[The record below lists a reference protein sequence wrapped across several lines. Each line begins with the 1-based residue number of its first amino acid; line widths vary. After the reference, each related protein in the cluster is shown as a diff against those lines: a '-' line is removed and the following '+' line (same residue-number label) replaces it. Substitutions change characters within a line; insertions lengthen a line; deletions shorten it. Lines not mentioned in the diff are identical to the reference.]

1 MKNPRWILNW
11 VQASEAV
18 TDLYLYDYIAHKK
31 SYNWLTGE
39 NGEEITAQD
48 IVSGLA
54 GVTTPE
60 IVVHIN
66 SGGGDAAEGVAI
78 AQAIKDERS
87 KGRKI
92 ACQIDGICASAAV
105 NVALA
110 CDPVRIPRNAYMM
123 IHDPACN
130 QDGLFTARELRKG
143 ADQLDVVKRGIVS
156 GYAERTGL
164 SDREIARMMAAE
176 TWMTGEEA
184 VASHFADELLEAPVT
199 IQRDVTTHN
208 LLLNGCMVNSVAFE
222 DMPEPLKAAQDTK
235 SPKEETAMEI
245 KNLEDLKTAYPDL
258 CAQLEN
264 SARQEGQTEERE
276 RLQAID
282 DVAGVVSPELLN
294 AAKYGEPTDAKDLLF
309 KAAKAGEL
317 VNKAGAAVL
326 AGMAK
331 DAEPVNQVEGLANGG
346 AVNTM
351 TEAER
356 KRAEAENMVTR
367 ALNRAG
373 LNKKKEA

>member
-1 MKNPRWILNW
+1 MKNPSWILNW
-11 VQASEAV
+11 VQASETV

-78 AQAIKDERS
+78 VQAIKDERS

-184 VASHFADELLEAPVT
+184 VASHFAD
-199 IQRDVTTHN
+199 
-208 LLLNGCMVNSVAFE
+208 
-222 DMPEPLKAAQDTK
+222 
-235 SPKEETAMEI
+235 
-245 KNLEDLKTAYPDL
+245 
-258 CAQLEN
+258 
-264 SARQEGQTEERE
+264 
-276 RLQAID
+276 
-282 DVAGVVSPELLN
+282 
-294 AAKYGEPTDAKDLLF
+294 
-309 KAAKAGEL
+309 
-317 VNKAGAAVL
+317 
-326 AGMAK
+326 
-331 DAEPVNQVEGLANGG
+331 
-346 AVNTM
+346 
-351 TEAER
+351 
-356 KRAEAENMVTR
+356 
-367 ALNRAG
+367 
-373 LNKKKEA
+373 